1 MSMQRASKA
10 LAIAMTC
17 VAAMVPGTGAAQG
30 VTPPVK
36 VEGGSV
42 TGTTGA
48 GVAVFKGI
56 AFAAPPVGPLR
67 WRAPQPVQKW
77 SGVRAADRFGH
88 DCMQLPFPSDAAPL
102 GTTPAEDCLVLNV
115 WRPAASPAP
124 KPVLVWIYGGGFVNG
139 GSSPAVYDGSAFAR
153 QDVVFVSFNYR
164 LGRFG
169 FFAHPALSA
178 ANEGPLGNYALL
190 DQIAALQWVRANIA
204 KFGGDPAQVTLMGE
218 SAGGASV
225 LNLMASP
232 MAKGLFARAI
242 VMSGGGRTLI
252 GGVPLRAEAGG
263 RPSAETI
270 GVNFA
275 TTQGIA
281 GRSDAETLAALRAL
295 PADQVRGELNLA
307 YRGPVDVPTY
317 VGGPIVDGRV
327 VVSTTDG
334 AMRRGTAM
342 AVPMMVGT
350 TDADIAGFGET
361 SKEGLFASFG
371 AQADAARAAYDPAG
385 TQELAAIGP
394 EVGRDRLMH
403 EPARLVAQETQRA
416 GQPAY
421 LYRFGYVAQSM
432 RKDWSGAP
440 HATDIPYFFDTVAA
454 KYGAALTPQDA
465 RAAQLANRYVVNF
478 VRKGDPNAPGLPRW
492 PAFDARRGAVQLLQ
506 ADASA
511 INGVDPLKA
520 RLDAVQGAADAVVAG
535 PELH

>member
-1 MSMQRASKA
+1 M
-10 LAIAMTC
+10 
-17 VAAMVPGTGAAQG
+17 
-30 VTPPVK
+30 
-36 VEGGSV
+36 
-42 TGTTGA
+42 
-48 GVAVFKGI
+48 
-56 AFAAPPVGPLR
+56 
-67 WRAPQPVQKW
+67 
-77 SGVRAADRFGH
+77 
-88 DCMQLPFPSDAAPL
+88 
-102 GTTPAEDCLVLNV
+102 
-115 WRPAASPAP
+115 
-124 KPVLVWIYGGGFVNG
+124 NG

-252 GGVPLRAEAGG
+252 GGVPLRGEEGG

-275 TTQGIA
+275 TTQGIRGQSA
-281 GRSDAETLAALRAL
+281 AETLAALRAL
-295 PADQVRGELNLA
+295 PAEQVRGELNLA

-317 VGGPIVDGRV
+317 AGGPIVDGRV
-327 VVSTTDG
+327 VVGTTDG

-361 SKEGLFASFG
+361 SNEGLFASFG

-454 KYGAALTPQDA
+454 KYGAALTLQDA

-492 PAFDARRGAVQLLQ
+492 PAFDARRGPCSCCKPMRARSTAWIRSRPGWTRYRGRPTLSREAPSGAKARRAAACAQSSCVWCPRLLSLSRGIGPLEKRDNSCGPQ
-506 ADASA
+506 SSADA
-511 INGVDPLKA
+511 
-520 RLDAVQGAADAVVAG
+520 AVLGKRVGLIGYGRNAAMYQDF
-535 PELH
+535 

>member
-1 MSMQRASKA
+1 MSMQRASTT

-30 VTPPVK
+30 VTPAVQ

-56 AFAAPPVGPLR
+56 PFAAPPVGPLR
-67 WRAPQPVQKW
+67 WRAPQPVQTW

-115 WRPAASPAP
+115 WRPAASAAP

-252 GGVPLRAEAGG
+252 GGVPLRGEAGG

-307 YRGPVDVPTY
+307 YRGPVDVPTTMR
-317 VGGPIVDGRV
+317 P
-327 VVSTTDG
+327 ST
-334 AMRRGTAM
+334 
-342 AVPMMVGT
+342 
-350 TDADIAGFGET
+350 
-361 SKEGLFASFG
+361 
-371 AQADAARAAYDPAG
+371 
-385 TQELAAIGP
+385 IGP
-394 EVGRDRLMH
+394 
-403 EPARLVAQETQRA
+403 PA
-416 GQPAY
+416 
-421 LYRFGYVAQSM
+421 
-432 RKDWSGAP
+432 
-440 HATDIPYFFDTVAA
+440 
-454 KYGAALTPQDA
+454 
-465 RAAQLANRYVVNF
+465 
-478 VRKGDPNAPGLPRW
+478 
-492 PAFDARRGAVQLLQ
+492 
-506 ADASA
+506 
-511 INGVDPLKA
+511 
-520 RLDAVQGAADAVVAG
+520 
-535 PELH
+535 